1 MTLEENQSTL
11 QAKID
16 DLKSLV
22 KQAGG
27 KITHEYSLIQGF
39 SMELPAKHSSTIVE
53 KIERLG
59 KKLKCKFSLE
69 PDQEVHAFE
78 GPEEFKF

>member
-1 MTLEENQSTL
+1 
-11 QAKID
+11 
-16 DLKSLV
+16 
-22 KQAGG
+22 
-27 KITHEYSLIQGF
+27 
-39 SMELPAKHSSTIVE
+39 MELPAKHSSTIVE